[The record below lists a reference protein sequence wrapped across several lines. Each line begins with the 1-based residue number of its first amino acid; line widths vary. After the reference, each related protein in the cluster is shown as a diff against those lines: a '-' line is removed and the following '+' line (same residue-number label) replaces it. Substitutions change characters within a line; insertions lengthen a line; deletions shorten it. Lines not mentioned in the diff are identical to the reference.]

1 MSALGAVAGAGGALA
16 GQIWKIAALVLLTI
30 LLAGGGAGGALW
42 WSAAVARDRALADL
56 AVEKGVNAQ
65 LRAGVDDQNRAIQQW
80 YTASKDAEAR
90 GRAAMQLAA
99 VNGQRYD
106 RALERLTGARA
117 TTCAE
122 AMPYVNQMLD
132 AARH

>member
-1 MSALGAVAGAGGALA
+1 MSALDAVAGAGAVLG
-16 GQIWKIAALVLLTI
+16 GQIWKVATLVLLAI

-42 WSAAVARDRALADL
+42 WSAAAARDKALADL
-56 AVEKGVNAQ
+56 AVEKGVTAQ

-99 VNGQRYD
+99 ANGQRYD
-106 RALERLTGARA
+106 RALEQLTGARA

-122 AMPYVNQMLD
+122 AMPYVNQMLEGV
-132 AARH
+132 R